1 MVSSGPC
8 RPSRPRPQR
17 PCREGTAPSRETRVG
32 GQPGATVIYVLGLEG
47 PTTGGCSG
55 VTGGMNKGP
64 AQDGF
69 PAASKP
75 ARPRRVRSA
84 GRTREVHLQD
94 PAGPEKRWGPGRAS
108 LGERQRPTRAALCP
122 STQPPRVQ
130 ASTRS
135 PASVPLISDL

>member
-32 GQPGATVIYVLGLEG
+32 GQPGAPVIYVLGPEG
-47 PTTGGCSG
+47 LTTGGCSG

-64 AQDGF
+64 TQGGF

-75 ARPRRVRSA
+75 ARPRCVRSA
-84 GRTREVHLQD
+84 GRTREVPCRTPRARRRD
-94 PAGPEKRWGPGRAS
+94 GAPDGPPWGSGSVQPGQRSAQALS
-108 LGERQRPTRAALCP
+108 LRGCRRPLGH
-122 STQPPRVQ
+122 PPQ
-130 ASTRS
+130 S
-135 PASVPLISDL
+135 P